1 MARDCQSLKA
11 IVFVL
16 LLCGACSGRPSTGD
30 EGENCDLASA
40 YDLLSTSE
48 TRLSFAACR
57 DARVGEL
64 LRADR
69 RLGLYYVA
77 PGAPIFEFSSQRGIS
92 YAFVKL
98 SHDENGLVSPALV
111 RVDYQ
116 ELISTSSGHQMRI
129 VVVSRGDMDR
139 MFGRDYVIMTPYV
152 GCVKDHSRCVGVAAL
167 VSSDALGNA
176 PSRRYFVRRMAYL
189 YLAQGVTDLV
199 PPVYGCDVR
208 VSQALTAMAMQ
219 TVCHAEDSTRL
230 VSELD
235 RLLQYEW
242 MEVLGRLQ
250 CVAGGHGD
258 SRTSIELVADSLRH
272 MQMCI
277 SYEGGGD

>member
-1 MARDCQSLKA
+1 MVRDFQPLKA
-11 IVFVL
+11 TVLML
-16 LLCGACSGRPSTGD
+16 LLCGACSGRPSKGD

-64 LRADR
+64 LRADQR
-69 RLGLYYVA
+69 FGLYYVA

-92 YAFVKL
+92 YAFVRL

-111 RVDYQ
+111 RVERQ
-116 ELISTSSGHQMRI
+116 ELIRTSTGHQVRI
-129 VVVSRGDMDR
+129 VVVSHGDMDR

-152 GCVKDHSRCVGVAAL
+152 GCVKDHDRCIGVAAL
-167 VSSDALGNA
+167 VSSDALENA

-189 YLAQGVTDLV
+189 YLSQGVTDLV
-199 PPVYGCDVR
+199 PPLYDCDVR
-208 VSQALTAMAMQ
+208 VSQTLIAMAMQ
-219 TVCHAEDSTRL
+219 AVCHVDDSTKL

-242 MEVLGRLQ
+242 MEALGRLQ
-250 CVAGGHGD
+250 CVAGGRAD
-258 SRTSIELVADSLRH
+258 SQASIELVADSLRH
-272 MQMCI
+272 MRMCI
-277 SYEGGGD
+277 SYEDGGD